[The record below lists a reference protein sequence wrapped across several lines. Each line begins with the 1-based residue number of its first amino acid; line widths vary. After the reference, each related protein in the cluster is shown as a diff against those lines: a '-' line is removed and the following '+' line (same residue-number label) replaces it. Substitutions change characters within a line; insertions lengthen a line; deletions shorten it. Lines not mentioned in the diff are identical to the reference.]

1 MSKYAIF
8 GTAAESVE
16 TIKGN
21 GWDVNSERI
30 ELNGINAEL
39 ICEDDYR
46 CVSMNGPAVEDIF
59 KCLRDLIKENETL
72 TEKNERLAKEN
83 QKLETYC
90 KELREYFNAK
100 IERRDERIRE
110 LEEENAKL
118 KAENFNLSQDL
129 YLKEIN
135 KQFYKTDIQDHKFKS
150 LKEMLNDEKM
160 NEKTIN
166 YCMNDVMMTQK
177 VYDTDIT
184 RMYPSTYSDAAK
196 DILNWIDG
204 EMKND
209 TDYATKIFNK
219 EDVENMFSV
228 TFCKVPAKSEEDE

>member
-8 GTAAESVE
+8 GTDTEGVE

-21 GWDVNSERI
+21 GWDINSERI
-30 ELNGINAEL
+30 ELNGINAQL

-46 CVSMNGPAVEDIF
+46 CISMNGPAVEDIF
-59 KCLRDLIKENETL
+59 KCLRELIKENEAL

-90 KELREYFNAK
+90 KELRDYHNK
-100 IERRDERIRE
+100 RVDEKTKSYDE
-110 LEEENAKL
+110 LEKYYEKL
-118 KAENFNLSQDL
+118 KEDNGMEIKKRDGYIDCLKRKLDEKTENYDRLQDL

-135 KQFYKTDIQDHKFKS
+135 KQYAREH
-150 LKEMLNDEKM
+150 
-160 NEKTIN
+160 
-166 YCMNDVMMTQK
+166 
-177 VYDTDIT
+177 DTDIT

-196 DILNWIDG
+196 EVLGWIDG
-204 EMKND
+204 EMKNG

-219 EDVENMFSV
+219 EDVENMFSI
-228 TFCKVPAKSEEDE
+228 TFCKVPEKSEEDE